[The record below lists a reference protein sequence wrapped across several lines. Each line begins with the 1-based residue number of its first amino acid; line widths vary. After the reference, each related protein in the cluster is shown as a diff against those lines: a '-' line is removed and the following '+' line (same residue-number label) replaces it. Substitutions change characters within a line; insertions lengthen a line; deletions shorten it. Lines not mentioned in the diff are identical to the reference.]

1 MQDERFIKQQRNSQG
16 FRRYL
21 KEPAV
26 AAALTLGLLLVVLL
40 ALPGVRVQVAD
51 QLTASEMFLYGGD
64 PGGDD
69 DAPSKTKPTTEAEKS
84 GALKKIVS
92 APVRL
97 LARIFRGGG
106 PSNNPTNNEAA
117 RNSEKTEK
125 PKAAERPAV
134 IVASRP
140 ANEVPV
146 ENSAPAKLNV
156 EVNSIA
162 TSAAKLYD
170 EAVEQHDKGR
180 LDAAIEKL
188 ASSLVLNP
196 NNAEAYNMLAVCYDE
211 KGQYKNAQT
220 EYKKALKLDPTN
232 PRFLNN
238 LGYSFYLAGAYG
250 DSVKWYA
257 KGLQTSP
264 DDKRLH
270 NNIGLAYGRKGDFT
284 KARYHFT
291 QAVGEFGASLNLGYV
306 YSQHGKYDEAIKAY
320 EAALQTQPNSLPA
333 LSNLAQLYERTGRLR
348 EASSLNE
355 QYKKLAVTNQQKETS
370 VDQ

>member
-1 MQDERFIKQQRNSQG
+1 MQDERFIKQQQQNSQG
-16 FRRYL
+16 LRRYL

-26 AAALTLGLLLVVLL
+26 AAALTMGLLLVVLL

-51 QLTASEMFLYGGD
+51 NLTAAEVLLY
-64 PGGDD
+64 GGDD
-69 DAPSKTKPTTEAEKS
+69 DAPGKAQPTTEAGKS
-84 GALKKIVS
+84 GTFKKIVS

-106 PSNNPTNNEAA
+106 ANGNDETRTTA
-117 RNSEKTEK
+117 RA
-125 PKAAERPAV
+125 KAAERPTV
-134 IVASRP
+134 VVASRP
-140 ANEVPV
+140 ANEVPA
-146 ENSAPAKLNV
+146 ENATPAKLNV
-156 EVNSIA
+156 EASSIA
-162 TSAAKLYD
+162 ASAAKLYD
-170 EAVEQHDKGR
+170 EAIEQHDKGR

-220 EYKKALKLDPTN
+220 EYKKALKLDPAN

-264 DDKRLH
+264 EDKRLH
-270 NNIGLAYGRKGDFT
+270 NNIGLAYGRKGDFA

-306 YSQHGKYDEAIKAY
+306 YSQHGKYDEAINAY

-348 EASSLNE
+348 EAASLNE
-355 QYKKLAVTNQQKETS
+355 QYKKLAVTNQQKETT